1 MKKLITLLSLFLVFT
16 SYGQFLDS
24 TNYKGAFA
32 PNQPMWTDGWCN
44 WTPDSTAYPMTNITV
59 AGNVTQNTTW
69 TSNNTYLLSVSYT
82 HLTLPT
88 ILRV

>member
-44 WTPDSTAYPMTNITV
+44 WTPDSTAYPTTNITTT
-59 AGNVTQNTTW
+59 GNITKTQ
-69 TSNNTYLLSVSYT
+69 LG
-82 HLTLPT
+82 HLTTLTCYPVPYTLILELP
-88 ILRV
+88 